1 MTKNNT
7 LDREFH
13 YTRKHF
19 DFLRKI
25 SNQQTGIVVTDDKF
39 DMFYSRLSRRLRAL
53 GLKDFDAYC
62 KYVKNNPD
70 KEMTELVNAVTTN
83 LTSFFREKHHF
94 DYLQNTI
101 IPEFIQQNAPGSVM
115 NIWCSASS
123 TGEEPYSIA
132 MTINES
138 NLLSS
143 GYDYQLVSTDID
155 SNVLQT
161 AAQGIYSV
169 SRIEGLDKKLVRKYF
184 QRGKGTNQGKVRF
197 KSIYKRQLS
206 FGLLNLI
213 ENTNKWLVKP
223 PLDIIFCRNVLIYF
237 DRDTKLSVVEKF
249 SQILKPG
256 GYLIIGHSESLFRLT
271 DKFELIGQTIY
282 RKVK

>member
-1 MTKNNT
+1 MSKNKT

-62 KYVKNNPD
+62 QYVKKNPD

-101 IPEFIQQNAPGSVM
+101 IPEFIRQNAPGSVM
-115 NIWCSASS
+115 DIWCSASS

-155 SNVLQT
+155 SNVLKT
-161 AAQGIYSV
+161 AADGVYPL
-169 SRIEGLDKKLVRKYF
+169 SRTEGLDKKLIRKYF
-184 QRGKGTNQGKVRF
+184 QRGKGTNEGKVRF
-197 KSIYKRQLS
+197 KPIYKRQLS

-213 ENTNKWLVKP
+213 EDTNKWMVKP
-223 PLDIIFCRNVLIYF
+223 PVDIIFCRNVLIYF

-249 SQILKPG
+249 SRILKPG